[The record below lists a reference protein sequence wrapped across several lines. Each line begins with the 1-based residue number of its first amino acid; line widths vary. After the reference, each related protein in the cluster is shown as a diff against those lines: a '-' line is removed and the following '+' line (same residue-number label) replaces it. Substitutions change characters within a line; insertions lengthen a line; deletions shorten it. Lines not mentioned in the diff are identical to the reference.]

1 MICRPIASIFYDEVQ
16 FGDQMD
22 RTTVGGRISCLRL
35 HFVYF
40 ENWLFLKLLII
51 KSIFFLNR
59 VLYFII
65 FQNGDA
71 GCHYLKR
78 KKQKENC
85 KSVLIARLLSDQCI
99 LDSVEVYKKE
109 PVKTPSLS
117 CTVNIYYFLATENSG
132 YFKLFSK
139 TNQGLNKKRT
149 IHTFSSLKRKEDL
162 RSTPC
167 NWHELISGSCNCLLS
182 SQLDNNYFRSY

>member
-1 MICRPIASIFYDEVQ
+1 MVLFQLMFC
-16 FGDQMD
+16 
-22 RTTVGGRISCLRL
+22 SC
-35 HFVYF
+35 
-40 ENWLFLKLLII
+40 
-51 KSIFFLNR
+51 ST
-59 VLYFII
+59 
-65 FQNGDA
+65 GDA

-99 LDSVEVYKKE
+99 LDSMEVYKKE

-167 NWHELISGSCNCLLS
+167 NWHELISGSCNWLLS
-182 SQLDNNYFRSY
+182 SQLENENFRSLIGPDKCVRSTLNQSERLYCSRHKNDVVPQLANVEITAGRNDNIISLQS